1 MLQPITIQHKAKHI
15 FFFYKC
21 STDNTSRSS
30 QYALQDE
37 PIHKQIN
44 LRPWAKSVSHT
55 PSTPCSISSQIFQQ
69 VEKHLFCR
77 ANIEACLQTQ
87 PLNTPLNSINEQ
99 LLQ

>member
-1 MLQPITIQHKAKHI
+1 MHFKTSAYWQTNKFKALSQTSQPH
-15 FFFYKC
+15 
-21 STDNTSRSS
+21 
-30 QYALQDE
+30 
-37 PIHKQIN
+37 
-44 LRPWAKSVSHT
+44 

-69 VEKHLFCR
+69 AEKHLFCR

>member
-15 FFFYKC
+15 FLLQVFHWQYKQVL
-21 STDNTSRSS
+21 TIRTSR
-30 QYALQDE
+30 QE